1 MSHSTRE
8 QEIARR
14 ARQAF
19 VKDEQMRRSDA
30 VLAEEDMRRAAA
42 SKKTAR
48 LRELRLAKEAAERT
62 ASPKQK
68 PRRPQ

>member
-14 ARQAF
+14 ASQTF
-19 VKDEQMRRSDA
+19 VKDEQMRRSDS

-42 SKKTAR
+42 SKKIAR
-48 LRELRLAKEAAERT
+48 LRELRLAKEAAERA
-62 ASPKQK
+62 ASPTQK
-68 PRRPQ
+68 PKRPQ